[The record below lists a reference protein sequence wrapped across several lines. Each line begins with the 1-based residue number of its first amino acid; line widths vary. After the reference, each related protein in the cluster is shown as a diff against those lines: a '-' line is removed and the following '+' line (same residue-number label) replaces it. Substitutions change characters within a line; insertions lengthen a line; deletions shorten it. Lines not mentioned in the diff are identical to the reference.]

1 MVKKKAASSGSK
13 PTSAPS
19 NTPQAPSD
27 EQPKKSM
34 ARELL
39 QRAFDGLS
47 AFRNLT
53 SRLVLSTEE
62 KTRPPIGF
70 SSVKPHMLDELDIC
84 VGHLDFDMEKLLDIA
99 ATRHVSERFKLDQTY
114 VRSAGLSM
122 KEQLASIASANY
134 LFESIFHMD
143 SSNILKNSFNV
154 KILPEL
160 TIPEGIHKSPKT
172 GVQYTFHGVADFVT
186 FLVQQTEDLDARDI
200 KDLLSQQ
207 FIMTDSEHWKFCLYQ
222 PETRTCY
229 LLPILKAE
237 THGAAAILTV
247 LEEWVWYSNNTNSR
261 KELWKVRLNRR
272 QKV

>member
-1 MVKKKAASSGSK
+1 
-13 PTSAPS
+13 
-19 NTPQAPSD
+19 
-27 EQPKKSM
+27 
-34 ARELL
+34 
-39 QRAFDGLS
+39 
-47 AFRNLT
+47 
-53 SRLVLSTEE
+53 
-62 KTRPPIGF
+62 
-70 SSVKPHMLDELDIC
+70 MLDELDIC

-114 VRSAGLSM
+114 VRSAGLST

-134 LFESIFHMD
+134 LFESIFHTD
-143 SSNILKNSFNV
+143 SSNILKNSFDV
-154 KILPEL
+154 KISPEL

-200 KDLLSQQ
+200 KDLLSVEAISGGNLVVVEIKSSQTAFHAPHLAEAMAQAVTASQHTREQQ
-207 FIMTDSEHWKFCLYQ
+207 RFIMTDSEHWKFCLYQ

-229 LLPILKAE
+229 LSPILKAE

-247 LEEWVWYSNNTNSR
+247 LEEWVWYSNDTNSR
-261 KELWKVRLNRR
+261 KELWKLRLNRR